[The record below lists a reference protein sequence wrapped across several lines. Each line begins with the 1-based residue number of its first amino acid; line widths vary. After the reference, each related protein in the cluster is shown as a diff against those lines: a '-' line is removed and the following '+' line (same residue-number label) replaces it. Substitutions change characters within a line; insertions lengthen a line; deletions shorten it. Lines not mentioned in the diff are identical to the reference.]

1 MNANSFTKIMS
12 LKSNKEL
19 EIILKEKNDYNQ
31 EAIQA
36 VVWEMEVRNLIQKT
50 DDLYKDTFKESDAI
64 QTVEKAIDHNEHLS
78 REMVL
83 PHLYSKRAIQGF
95 TLFFSTIFGVLLL
108 MQNLKEMNK
117 PVARNQVLFFGIAYT
132 AISAILLNY
141 LPKMFFV
148 TLLFNMIGYA
158 ILSEFFWNKNL
169 GNKLAYQKKEI
180 WKPLMISFAVMLLLL
195 LLQFLPQILGV

>member
-19 EIILKEKNDYNQ
+19 EIILKEKDNYNQ

-50 DDLYKDTFKESDAI
+50 DDLYKDTFREKVVTEI
-64 QTVEKAIDHNEHLS
+64 VEEPLDQEDNLS
-78 REMVL
+78 SETLL
-83 PHLYSKRAIQGF
+83 PELYSKRAIQGF

-180 WKPLMISFAVMLLLL
+180 WKPLIISFTIMLLLL

>member
-1 MNANSFTKIMS
+1 MS

-78 REMVL
+78 REMLL

-108 MQNLKEMNK
+108 MENLKEMNK
-117 PVARNQVLFFGIAYT
+117 PVARNQVLVFGIVYT
-132 AISAILLNY
+132 TISAILLNY
-141 LPKMFFV
+141 LAKMFFV

-180 WKPLMISFAVMLLLL
+180 WKPLIISFTIMLLLL

>member
-64 QTVEKAIDHNEHLS
+64 QPVEKAIDHNEHLS
-78 REMVL
+78 REMLL

-132 AISAILLNY
+132 TISAILLNY

-169 GNKLAYQKKEI
+169 GNKLTYQKKEI
-180 WKPLMISFAVMLLLL
+180 WKPLIISFAVMLLLL

>member
-1 MNANSFTKIMS
+1 MS

-64 QTVEKAIDHNEHLS
+64 QPVEKAIDHNEHLS
-78 REMVL
+78 REMLL

-117 PVARNQVLFFGIAYT
+117 PVARNQVLFFGIVYT
-132 AISAILLNY
+132 TISAILLNY